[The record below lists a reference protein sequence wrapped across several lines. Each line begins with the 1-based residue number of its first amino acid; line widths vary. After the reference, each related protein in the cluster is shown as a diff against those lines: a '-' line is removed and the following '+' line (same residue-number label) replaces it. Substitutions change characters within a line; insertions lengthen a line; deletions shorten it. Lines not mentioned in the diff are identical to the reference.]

1 MDYYQIIKKPLTSE
15 KSVDD
20 REASNSYHFEVD
32 KRVNKIQVKEAVEKL
47 FDVSVLSVRTLNRAG
62 KTRKYRNKVYKASG
76 WKKAIV
82 TLKEGDQIDLG
93 Y

>member
-1 MDYYQIIKKPLTSE
+1 MDYYQIVKRPLSSE
-15 KSVDD
+15 KSVGD
-20 REASNSYHFEVD
+20 RETSNSYHFEVD
-32 KRVNKIQVKEAVEKL
+32 RKVNKIQVKEAIEKL
-47 FDVSVLSVRTLNRAG
+47 FEVKVLTVRTLNKVG
-62 KTRKYRNKVYKASG
+62 KTRKYRNKTFKTSG

>member
-1 MDYYQIIKKPLTSE
+1 MDYYQIVKRPLSSE
-15 KSVDD
+15 KSVGD

-32 KRVNKIQVKEAVEKL
+32 KNVNKIQVKEAIEKL
-47 FDVSVLSVRTLNRAG
+47 FEVKVLAVRTLNKVG
-62 KTRKYRNKVYKASG
+62 KTRKYKNKIYKTGG

-82 TLKEGDQIDLG
+82 TLKEGERIDLG

>member
-1 MDYYQIIKKPLTSE
+1 MDYYQIVKRPLSSE
-15 KSVDD
+15 KSVGD
-20 REASNSYHFEVD
+20 RETSNSYHFEVD
-32 KRVNKIQVKEAVEKL
+32 RKVNKIQVKEAIEKL
-47 FDVSVLSVRTLNRAG
+47 FEVKVLTVRTLNKVG
-62 KTRKYRNKVYKASG
+62 KTRKYRNKTFKTGG

>member
-1 MDYYQIIKKPLTSE
+1 MDYYQIVKRPLSSE
-15 KSVDD
+15 KSVND

-32 KRVNKIQVKEAVEKL
+32 KKVNKIQVKEAIEKL
-47 FDVSVLSVRTLNRAG
+47 FEVKVLAVRTLNKAG
-62 KTRKYRNKVYKASG
+62 KTRKYKNKIYKTGG

-82 TLKEGDQIDLG
+82 TLKEGERIDLG

>member
-1 MDYYQIIKKPLTSE
+1 MDYYQIVKRPLSSE
-15 KSVDD
+15 KSVGD

-32 KRVNKIQVKEAVEKL
+32 KKVNKIQVREAIEKL
-47 FDVSVLSVRTLNRAG
+47 FEVKVLAVRTLNKVG
-62 KTRKYRNKVYKASG
+62 KTRKYKNKIYKTGG

-82 TLKEGDQIDLG
+82 TLKEGDRIDLG

>member
-1 MDYYQIIKKPLTSE
+1 MDYYQIVKRPLSSE
-15 KSVDD
+15 KSVND

-32 KRVNKIQVKEAVEKL
+32 KKVNKIQVKEAIEKL
-47 FDVSVLSVRTLNRAG
+47 FEVKVLAVRTLNKVG
-62 KTRKYRNKVYKASG
+62 KTRKYKNKIYKTGG

-82 TLKEGDQIDLG
+82 TLKEGERIDLG

>member
-1 MDYYQIIKKPLTSE
+1 MDYYQIIKRPLSSE
-15 KSVDD
+15 KSVGD

-32 KRVNKIQVKEAVEKL
+32 KKVNKIQVREAIEKL
-47 FDVSVLSVRTLNRAG
+47 FEVKVLAVRTLNKVG
-62 KTRKYRNKVYKASG
+62 KTRKYKNKIYKTGG

-82 TLKEGDQIDLG
+82 TLKEGDRIDLG

>member
-1 MDYYQIIKKPLTSE
+1 MDYYQIVKRPLSSE
-15 KSVDD
+15 KSVGD
-20 REASNSYHFEVD
+20 RETSNSYHFEVD
-32 KRVNKIQVKEAVEKL
+32 RKVNKIQVKEAIEKL
-47 FDVSVLSVRTLNRAG
+47 FEVKVLAVRTLNKVG
-62 KTRKYRNKVYKASG
+62 KTRKHRNKIFKTSG

>member
-15 KSVDD
+15 KSVGD
-20 REASNSYHFEVD
+20 REAKNSYHFEVD
-32 KRVNKIQVKEAVEKL
+32 KKVNKIQVKEAIEKL
-47 FDVSVLSVRTLNRAG
+47 FDVNVLSVRTINKSG
-62 KTRKYRNKVYKASG
+62 KKRKYRNKVYKTSW

-82 TLKEGDQIDLG
+82 TLKEGDRIDLG

>member
-1 MDYYQIIKKPLTSE
+1 MDYYQIIKRPLSSE
-15 KSVDD
+15 KSVGD

-32 KRVNKIQVKEAVEKL
+32 RKVNKIQVKEAVEKL
-47 FDVSVLSVRTLNRAG
+47 FEVKVLAVRTLNKVG
-62 KTRKYRNKVYKASG
+62 KTRKHRNKIFKTSG

-82 TLKEGDQIDLG
+82 TLKEGDRIDLG